1 MLVGRFVPFVAAAV
15 AAVGGDECNEIA
27 AVDVAVDEYI
37 S

>member
-1 MLVGRFVPFVAAAV
+1 MLVGRFVPFVAAA

-27 AVDVAVDEYI
+27 AAVVAVDEYI